1 MNVFSAIHSST
12 SNLISKTGN
21 AGANGTRPPQL
32 LYFCI
37 FDPSL
42 GDPSRED
49 DQQLTNQ
56 ILVYLNFEDRE
67 VRDTEKAKRIGFI
80 QGLGA
85 FAGRFHSSGG
95 GLLNYIDT
103 DKSRV
108 VTGIFEE
115 KYHFFCG
122 LKFAKVGESY
132 VRRGVAPP
140 TYLLNEFQYGYN
152 LYRINYG
159 PIDRN
164 AKTRLEDWWRI
175 WLTQKFEYPSGF
187 GLTGRGVLNLLSGYR
202 RSSVELPLGFRANLK
217 NGLKQFS
224 SKNGSLV
231 DLLVIN
237 TNWTPTKNFGVI
249 YLNEESS
256 IPREW
261 LINLVNHFER
271 LDLSTGLSTYSLRLS
286 NIPSLKAYYAAIQA
300 SSEENRTLL
309 DRSILQPAIYIHE
322 QLTTRV
328 FNPFTSAINT
338 VASVPQLVSS
348 IGLFGLGSS
357 SNEEPEVM
365 DEAVVEAPPSQEL
378 LGTELTGKYLLG
390 ETSDGRITKTVHL
403 GDFILEMVVYE
414 INGILFTLLF
424 REIGQEPDFFATLQS
439 QLDEIYSCY
448 FNDVVATQ
456 LRSMEKDLKENSD
469 FFYLVYNP
477 LSKEIKTSLPNI
489 PDSDD
494 IREVKTSVLPSEG
507 ISRTQIINLTLSLM
521 THILENHEFLGLEPD
536 EKVVKINRNW
546 WCLHKMV
553 DGKSVIALKKFSP
566 SEFNLEADNLV
577 ASFGAEFSKWY
588 NESIESG
595 FI

>member
-1 MNVFSAIHSST
+1 MNVFNAIHSST

-21 AGANGTRPPQL
+21 TGSNGTQPPQL

-37 FDPSL
+37 IDPSL
-42 GDPSRED
+42 GDPSKED
-49 DQQLTNQ
+49 DQQLINQ
-56 ILVYLNFEDRE
+56 ILVYLNFEG
-67 VRDTEKAKRIGFI
+67 RDVFETEKAKRIGFI

-85 FAGRFHSSGG
+85 FAGRFHNSGDG
-95 GLLNYIDT
+95 SLNYIDT

-122 LKFAKVGESY
+122 FRFAKAGQSY
-132 VRRGVAPP
+132 VRRGLATP
-140 TYLLNEFQYGYN
+140 TYLLKEFQYGYN

-187 GLTGRGVLNLLSGYR
+187 GLTDRGVLNLFSGYR
-202 RSSVELPLGFRANLK
+202 RSSVELPLGFKDNLK
-217 NGLKQFS
+217 NALKQFS
-224 SKNGSLV
+224 SKNSSLV
-231 DLLVIN
+231 DLLIVN

-249 YLNEESS
+249 YLNEESA

-286 NIPSLKAYYAAIQA
+286 NIPSLKTYYAAIQA
-300 SSEENRTLL
+300 SSGGNRTLL

-322 QLTTRV
+322 QLTTHV

-348 IGLFGLGSS
+348 IGLFGLGLS
-357 SNEEPEVM
+357 SNEESEVI
-365 DEAVVEAPPSQEL
+365 DEAVAEAPQSQES

-390 ETSDGRITKTVHL
+390 ETIDGRITKTVHL
-403 GDFILEMVVYE
+403 GDFIVEMVVYE

-424 REIGQEPDFFATLQS
+424 KEIGQEPDFFASLQS
-439 QLDEIYSCY
+439 QLDEIYSSY

-456 LRSMEKDLKENSD
+456 LRSMEKDLKENSE
-469 FFYLVYNP
+469 FFYLIYNP
-477 LSKEIKTSLPNI
+477 LTKEIKTSLPNI

-494 IREVKTSVLPSEG
+494 IKEIKTSVLPSEG
-507 ISRTQIINLTLSLM
+507 VNRTQIINLTLSLM
-521 THILENHEFLGLEPD
+521 THILENHEFLGLEAV
-536 EKVVKINRNW
+536 EKLVKINRNW

-577 ASFGAEFSKWY
+577 ASFGTEFSKWF

>member
-1 MNVFSAIHSST
+1 MNVFNAIHSST

-21 AGANGTRPPQL
+21 TGANDTQPPRL

-42 GDPSRED
+42 GDPSKED
-49 DQQLTNQ
+49 DQQLINQ
-56 ILVYLNFEDRE
+56 ILVYLNFEDRDVLE
-67 VRDTEKAKRIGFI
+67 TEKAKRIGFI

-85 FAGRFHSSGG
+85 FAGRFHSSGDG
-95 GLLNYIDT
+95 PLNYIDT

-122 LKFAKVGESY
+122 FRFAKTGQSY
-132 VRRGVAPP
+132 VRRGIATP

-159 PIDRN
+159 LIDRN
-164 AKTRLEDWWRI
+164 AKKRLEDWWRI

-187 GLTGRGVLNLLSGYR
+187 GLTDRGVLNLLSGYR
-202 RSSVELPLGFRANLK
+202 RSSVGLPLGFRDNLK
-217 NGLKQFS
+217 NALKEFS
-224 SKNGSLV
+224 SKNSSLV
-231 DLLVIN
+231 DLLIVN

-249 YLNEESS
+249 YLNDESP

-261 LINLVNHFER
+261 LINLVNHLER

-300 SSEENRTLL
+300 LSGGNRTLL

-322 QLTTRV
+322 QLTTHV

-338 VASVPQLVSS
+338 VASVPHLVSS

-357 SNEEPEVM
+357 SNEEPEVL
-365 DEAVVEAPPSQEL
+365 DEAVAEAPTSQES
-378 LGTELTGKYLLG
+378 LGTELTGKFLLG

-403 GDFILEMVVYE
+403 GNLILEMVVYE
-414 INGILFTLLF
+414 INGIMFTLLF
-424 REIGQEPDFFATLQS
+424 KEIGKESDFFASLQT
-439 QLDEIYSCY
+439 QLDDIYSSY
-448 FNDVVATQ
+448 FSDVVATQ
-456 LRSMEKDLKENSD
+456 LRSMEKDLRENSE
-469 FFYLVYNP
+469 FFYLIYNP
-477 LSKEIKTSLPNI
+477 MTKEIKTSLPNI
-489 PDSDD
+489 PDSDE
-494 IREVKTSVLPSEG
+494 IKEIKTSVLPSEG
-507 ISRTQIINLTLSLM
+507 VNRTQIINLTLSLM
-521 THILENHEFLGLEPD
+521 THILESHEFLGLEPV

-546 WCLHKMV
+546 WCLHKIV

-577 ASFGAEFSKWY
+577 ASFGAEFSKWF